1 MEHETGLEACEV
13 LDRFEGLG
21 GELEDVGE
29 EGGVVGK
36 GGGSEELAME
46 RISTNWVHQS
56 PVKSSIHAT
65 ADEEQCRLIMPAPQG
80 RSSRGRER
88 RHRRISEANKQ
99 VIPGNNGF

>member
-1 MEHETGLEACEV
+1 MEHETGLEAFEV

-46 RISTNWVHQS
+46 RISIN
-56 PVKSSIHAT
+56 
-65 ADEEQCRLIMPAPQG
+65 
-80 RSSRGRER
+80 
-88 RHRRISEANKQ
+88 
-99 VIPGNNGF
+99 